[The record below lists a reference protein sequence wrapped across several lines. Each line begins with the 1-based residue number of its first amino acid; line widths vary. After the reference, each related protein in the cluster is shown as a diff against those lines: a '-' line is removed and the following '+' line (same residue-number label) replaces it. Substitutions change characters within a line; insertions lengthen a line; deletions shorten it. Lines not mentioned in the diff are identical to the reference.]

1 MHGCEI
7 TDKKGR
13 KIKMNITNEAK
24 QYIQVM
30 LEEQQAKG
38 LRVYAVEGGC
48 CGPQIGLSLDPPEEM
63 DTISV
68 INEISVAIALQAKE
82 LINNLTLDFE
92 SKGDQSG
99 LVMTGAPN
107 NC

>member
-1 MHGCEI
+1 MMDE
-7 TDKKGR
+7 KGR
-13 KIKMNITNEAK
+13 NIKMNITNEAK
-24 QYIQVM
+24 QYIQAM

-48 CGPQIGLSLDPPEEM
+48 CGTQIGLSLDMPEES
-63 DTISV
+63 DTVSI

-82 LINNLTLDFE
+82 FISDLTLDFE
-92 SKGDQSG
+92 TKGEQSG
-99 LVMTGAPN
+99 LVMIGSPN